1 MKYHKKNKIKY
12 THTTLLKIKILV
24 WNTTKYKTKTI
35 NKKKCITKKKVNL
48 TSLQCNYFYHFVGF
62 CIMWLKNGALCF

>member
-12 THTTLLKIKILV
+12 THTTLLKIKVLV

-35 NKKKCITKKKVNL
+35 NKKKYKT
-48 TSLQCNYFYHFVGF
+48 
-62 CIMWLKNGALCF
+62 

>member
-1 MKYHKKNKIKY
+1 MKYHKKNKKKKY

-35 NKKKCITKKKVNL
+35 NKKKCITKKK
-48 TSLQCNYFYHFVGF
+48 
-62 CIMWLKNGALCF
+62 